1 MASGTHD
8 NLGGFVG
15 GMTSPMTGRNASLG
29 IHSFDL
35 LIFALSLL
43 LIFKKVWMWR
53 NRSHRSFKKS
63 DHERS
68 TLNFFKK
75 EQCQWF
81 NHDSRES
88 CLWQF
93 FLLLMPK
100 EWIAPV
106 ILHSFLKTNGIN
118 SLSLLFTKEQQW
130 VNRSHQSLKKSDGRD
145 SIPSFFTKRD
155 RRDSLFSQ
163 SNRSSA
169 LSVTKNELF
178 AQKTEDLIPNPGWMS
193 SLIFKS

>member
-88 CLWQF
+88 CFWQF

-145 SIPSFFTKRD
+145 SIPSFFEKSD
-155 RRDSLFSQ
+155 GSDSLFFPNLIDLLLFQ
-163 SNRSSA
+163 S
-169 LSVTKNELF
+169 
-178 AQKTEDLIPNPGWMS
+178 QKTS
-193 SLIFKS
+193 YSLKKPKI